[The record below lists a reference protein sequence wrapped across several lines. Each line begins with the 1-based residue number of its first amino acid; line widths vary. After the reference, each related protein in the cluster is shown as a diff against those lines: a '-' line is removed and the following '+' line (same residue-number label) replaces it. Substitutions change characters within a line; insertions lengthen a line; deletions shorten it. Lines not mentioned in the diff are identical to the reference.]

1 MEKGKIAGKVATGFL
16 GAAGAVAMASSMG
29 VKVDGIITR
38 ISKIFI
44 YFGWFAFFISLVT
57 YIGMLI
63 THWDP
68 DQSISSNL
76 YVEIVFI
83 GTGFWILVICYLLAG
98 LWILSCKSF
107 MWIFAGAT
115 KLSQQNSGI
124 VLETKKSNRIDELE
138 KRIKELESK

>member
-16 GAAGAVAMASSMG
+16 GAAGAVAMASSVG

-57 YIGMLI
+57 YIGMVISIWRPHL
-63 THWDP
+63 
-68 DQSISSNL
+68 SISSNL
-76 YVEIVFI
+76 YTEISVI
-83 GTGFWILVICYLLAG
+83 GTGFWVLVICYLLAG

-107 MWIFAGAT
+107 MWIFAGTT
-115 KLSQQNSGI
+115 KLSQQKSDI
-124 VLETKKSNRIDELE
+124 VLKTKESNRIDELE